1 MNLGFSRL
9 ALCAVGAIAAA
20 IYALVRAESNVEL
33 WKIFKDTFGALQ
45 GVLGRDVEEHQ
56 PLRAA

>member
-1 MNLGFSRL
+1 M
-9 ALCAVGAIAAA
+9 CAVGAIAAA

>member
-1 MNLGFSRL
+1 MRR
-9 ALCAVGAIAAA
+9 AADAIAAA

-33 WKIFKDTFGALQ
+33 GKTFKGTFGALQ

-56 PLRAA
+56 ALRSSA